1 MPFLADTSFKTE
13 NLYLT
18 LSLLVEKQ
26 SAFMKGLN

>member
-1 MPFLADTSFKTE
+1 MPFIADTFKIE